1 MSETLNGRP
10 TANFW
15 IIAGVALI
23 WNLIGLTFYY
33 LEVTATSEALSTLTE
48 AQQKFL
54 ATKPLW
60 ATSAYGIAVSAGVLG
75 SLFLL
80 LRKDWAVM
88 MFGASLAGVVLQN
101 LHAFLVAG
109 GLDVWGPTGLILP
122 TIVLIIAIALFL
134 FSRYARERGWL
145 G

>member
-1 MSETLNGRP
+1 MSETLNRRP

-33 LEVTATSEALSTLTE
+33 LEVTASPEALSTLTE
-48 AQQKFL
+48 AQQQFL
-54 ATKPLW
+54 AGKPFW
-60 ATSAYGIAVSAGVLG
+60 ATSAYAIAVSAGVLG

-80 LRKDWAVM
+80 LKKTWAVM
-88 MFGASLAGVVLQN
+88 MFGVSLAGIVLQN

-109 GLDVWGPTGLILP
+109 GLEVWGPTGLILP
-122 TIVLIIAIALFL
+122 TIVLIIAIALFMY
-134 FSRYARERGWL
+134 SRYARERGWL